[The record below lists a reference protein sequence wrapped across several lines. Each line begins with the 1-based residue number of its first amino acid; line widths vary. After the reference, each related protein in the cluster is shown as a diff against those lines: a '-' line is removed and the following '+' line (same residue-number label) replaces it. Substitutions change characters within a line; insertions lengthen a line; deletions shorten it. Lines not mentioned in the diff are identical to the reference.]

1 MVVIFMWNRSKGICF
16 LRVLIFFDCFWM
28 ISYIINMIWMLIC
41 IYIVRFL
48 NEKIVVL
55 VIILVIIYL
64 FGVIWEKDVFF

>member
-1 MVVIFMWNRSKGICF
+1 MFFEGID
-16 LRVLIFFDCFWM
+16 FFCFWM